1 MKVMNYRLTHLS
13 AAVCAVLF
21 GSMMPAW
28 AEDTKKS
35 NLDTDEPSVVLEEMA
50 VVVKKRPTKRSEEIT
65 GLGKTVKTSQDIS
78 EQQILSVRDLVK
90 DTPGVAVVEQGR
102 GASSGYTM
110 RGMDKNRVAVTVD
123 GLHQAQSYLVQKR
136 QIGEGREGSGAI
148 NEIELE
154 NVSAVQI
161 SQGASSTESG
171 SGSLGGAVS
180 FRTKSVDDVLNDG
193 EKFSTFY
200 KGAYASRDKQTMHSA
215 GLAFRNDKADLL
227 VQYTDRTKSE
237 VSPHKDILKTEH
249 GVWRWGATADDAN
262 NGGIDFSKYKFVLAE
277 ECPTYDADMSSCRV
291 KQKVL
296 SKPVF
301 EKMSAEN
308 YTGKN
313 RVLGDPMDYDS
324 ASYLVKMGYNLSPAH
339 RIEGIYEHTE
349 QSYNTQDMT
358 KEAYHLIETTG
369 IGALGASRNVYRG
382 DNYHEAFYTPADIA
396 GYWTQAR
403 FVDEKHDKDRAGLS
417 YHFKNSSSSGLI
429 DDAKISFDHQAV
441 NINNFA
447 IEKYCS
453 VYPTVDKNCTPSADK
468 PNSGDRT
475 NRTIYEEQH
484 HVLRADFGKLIDG
497 KMVSHKLSAGVG
509 MDKFKST
516 RTISDIHERSYKLGY
531 DFIKDKG
538 DVGVWSIKAP
548 KLAHT
553 DVCRDQQFGLG
564 EARKCGSS
572 VITGHNLYASIKD
585 TISIGNLVDL
595 SLGVRQDIHRF
606 DSDDDWTGTGKY
618 NNTSW
623 NAGLVVKPTDSID
636 VMYRISSGYRVPSF
650 KELFGYRLDG
660 VTKADVATPPFDRV
674 FKHEKTN
681 VRPEKALN
689 QEFGISLKRDWGNID
704 VSYFDNR
711 YKDLIDLTLK
721 SYPGATSLL
730 PSSDIWAYRN
740 YQDVHL
746 TGVTLGGK
754 LYFDAL
760 SDKLPTG
767 LTGRMAYLKTN
778 VKSNKLKD
786 VFVNAD
792 GYFLDTITPTR
803 YVLGLDYVA
812 DSDKW
817 GLGATWTFT
826 GAKDASELKTTTQI
840 PSGEAFERQATNA
853 RSRKWQTL
861 DLSAFYRPNQHIT
874 VRGSIQNA
882 LNHRYSTWESMRQT
896 SITSGN
902 AHAKDSL
909 NQYAAAGRN
918 FVVSLE
924 LKY

>member
-1 MKVMNYRLTHLS
+1 MNCRLSHLS
-13 AAVCAVLF
+13 VAVCAVLF
-21 GSMMPAW
+21 GGISPAM
-28 AEDTKKS
+28 ADEAKVDDVNAGTPNVVLDELEVVAKKRFTKKS
-35 NLDTDEPSVVLEEMA
+35 EE
-50 VVVKKRPTKRSEEIT
+50 VT
-65 GLGKTVKTSQDIS
+65 GLGKTVKTSQDIN

-161 SQGASSTESG
+161 SQGASGTESG
-171 SGSLGGAVS
+171 SGGLGGAVS
-180 FRTKSVDDVLNDG
+180 FRTKSVDDVLDDE
-193 EKFSTFY
+193 EKFATFY

-215 GLAFRNDKADLL
+215 GFALRGDKADLL

-237 VSPHKDILKTEH
+237 VRPHKDILKTEH
-249 GVWRWGATADDAN
+249 GVWRWGSTAEDFAN
-262 NGGIDFSKYKFVLAE
+262 GNIAFDRYRFVLVD
-277 ECPTYDADMSSCRV
+277 ECPTYDTDMSGCHV

-296 SKPVF
+296 SKPVLQ
-301 EKMSAEN
+301 KMSAKD

-313 RVLGDPMDYDS
+313 RVLGDPMAYDS
-324 ASYLVKMGYNLSPAH
+324 ASYLVKMGYNLNPAH
-339 RIEGIYEHTE
+339 RIEGVYEHTE
-349 QSYNTQDMT
+349 QNYNTQDMT

-369 IGALGASRNVYRG
+369 IGALGNSRNIYRG
-382 DNYHEAFYTPADIA
+382 NNYHEAFYTPANIA

-403 FVDEKHDKDRAGLS
+403 FIDEKHDKDRVGLS
-417 YHFKNSSSSGLI
+417 YYFKNPSSSGLI
-429 DDAKISFDHQAV
+429 DHAKISFDHQAV
-441 NINNFA
+441 NIDNFVM
-447 IEKYCS
+447 EKYCS
-453 VYPTVDKNCTPSADK
+453 VYPHVDKNCTPSADK
-468 PNSGDRT
+468 PNSGEKT
-475 NRTIYEEQH
+475 NRTTYDERH

-497 KMVSHKLSAGVG
+497 KTIRHQLSAGVG
-509 MDKFKST
+509 MDKFKSE
-516 RTISDIHERSYKLGY
+516 RTISDIHEKNYRLDY
-531 DFIKDKG
+531 DFVKDKG
-538 DVGVWSIKAP
+538 DVEVWAFKGVN
-548 KLAHT
+548 LLHD
-553 DVCRDQQFGLG
+553 DVCQSQQQWLG

-572 VITGHNLYASIKD
+572 IITGHNVYANIKD
-585 TISIGNLVDL
+585 TISLGSLAELNLGLRHDVH
-595 SLGVRQDIHRF
+595 QF

-618 NNTSW
+618 RNTSW
-623 NAGLVVKPTDSID
+623 NAGLVFKPTDSID

-660 VTKADVATPPFDRV
+660 VTKADVATPPFDRA

-721 SYPGATSLL
+721 SYPGATPLL

-760 SDKLPTG
+760 SDKLPSG
-767 LTGRMAYLKTN
+767 LTGRLAYLKTN

-803 YVLGLDYVA
+803 YVLGLDYAA

-817 GLGATWTFT
+817 GLGATWTYT
-826 GAKDASELKTTTQI
+826 GAKDANELKAKASI
-840 PSGEAFERQATNA
+840 PSGKDYERQATTA
-853 RSRKWQTL
+853 RSRSWHTL
-861 DLSAFYRPNQHIT
+861 DLSAFYRPNQYMT
-874 VRGSIQNA
+874 VRGSVQNA
-882 LNHRYSTWESMRQT
+882 LNHRYSTWESLRQT

-902 AHAKDSL
+902 AHEQNSF
-909 NQYAAAGRN
+909 NQYAAPGRN

-924 LKY
+924 MKY